1 MRIRLLLKSLALV
14 LSAVFI
20 YFIPLIISRG
30 GFKIYYSLTGILFI
44 VLGSL
49 CLSAILF
56 VVIKYVLKIPD
67 DIEIDYARKIVRLRY
82 GDKIVE
88 LPYTSIYYVDL
99 NQYLKICVGG
109 VSLPNLI
116 AGKFKTVNNEYVY
129 VYSES
134 SKAVVVETL
143 NGKKYVYTAPKNYY
157 RLLNQ

>member
-1 MRIRLLLKSLALV
+1 MRNRLLLKSLALV

-20 YFIPLIISRG
+20 YFIPLIVSRG
-30 GFKIYYSLTGILFI
+30 SFEIYYSFTGILFI

-49 CLSAILF
+49 CLSAIVF

-67 DIEIDYARKIVRLRY
+67 DIEIDYTRKIVRLRY

-99 NQYLKICVGG
+99 SRYLKICVGG

-116 AGKFKTVNNEYVY
+116 AGKFKLGN
-129 VYSES
+129 
-134 SKAVVVETL
+134 SK
-143 NGKKYVYTAPKNYY
+143 
-157 RLLNQ
+157 Q